1 MNQSLQPVALYCLD
15 GALLCLDG
23 PLQCL
28 VLMDEIVLPVI
39 TSAQIMPNPVPM
51 NTKFKLSVGVE
62 EQTVYVEPFY
72 YNSGEVYS
80 GEVDA

>member
-15 GALLCLDG
+15 GALSFLDG

-39 TSAQIMPNPVPM
+39 TSAQITPNPVLM
-51 NTKFKLSVGVE
+51 NTKFKLSVLVE
-62 EQTVYVEPFY
+62 EPTGYVEPVY
-72 YNSGEVYS
+72 YYSGEVYS
-80 GEVDA
+80 GEVEA